1 MKKLLSISVIASAL
15 FLFVACN
22 KSADTTVTVQPD
34 MKTAELQK
42 QVDDMKKELEAVKA
56 KEGTTTT
63 VKTDEVKTVPVE
75 DKAAIEAKK
84 VADEKAAAEAKKVAQ
99 QKADDDVVKKVNA
112 YTGANY
118 ITLNTPKNEDSF
130 HEDPIVFTGVVSPN
144 TKKIVVTASIGQKNC
159 DLAPEMCISYVEDV
173 YQLSDFNLGD
183 SKFTYRAAGKWGNLW
198 NTGGA
203 HTFNFTATFWDG
215 KTSSTSVKI
224 FYSQGGAEMG
234 KPVIY
239 LYPIETT
246 QVSVNVVPTNGISIS
261 EPEIGRGWN
270 VIANAAGQIYNLADN
285 KTYPYLF
292 WEGFAANFRTPSEG
306 FVVAKADVKKLFEE
320 KLAILGLNAREVADF
335 EEYWLPRLSEKPYY
349 FITFVPQ
356 AEFDK
361 YAPLTVNPKPDSVI
375 RVFFDYKGLDKKTTV
390 VEQKLT
396 RVVRSGFAVVEWGGR
411 LYR

>member
-1 MKKLLSISVIASAL
+1 MKKLLSIGMIASAL

-63 VKTDEVKTVPVE
+63 VKNEEVKTVPVE

-99 QKADDDVVKKVNA
+99 QKADDDVVKKVEA

-130 HEDPIVFTGVVSPN
+130 HEEPIVFTGVVSPN
-144 TKKIVVTASIGQKNC
+144 TKKIKVKASTGQKDC
-159 DLAPEMCISYVEDV
+159 DVVDGICISYVEDV
-173 YQLSDFNLGD
+173 YELSDFNLGD

-198 NTGGA
+198 TGA
-203 HTFNFTATFWDG
+203 VNYDFTATFWDG

-224 FYSQGGAEMG
+224 FYSPGGAEMG

-239 LYPIETT
+239 LYPTETT

-261 EPEIGRGWN
+261 EPEIGRGWD

-285 KTYPYLF
+285 QTYPYLF
-292 WEGFAANFRTPSEG
+292 WEGFAANFRTPEEG
-306 FVVAKADVKKLFEE
+306 FVVAKADVKRLFEE
-320 KLAILGLNAREVADF
+320 KLAILGLNAREITDF
-335 EEYWLPRLSEKPYY
+335 EEYWLPKLSEKPYY

-356 AEFDK
+356 AEFDE
-361 YAPLTVNPKPDSVI
+361 YAPLTVSPKPDSVI
-375 RVFFDYKGLDKKTTV
+375 RVFFDYKGLDRKIDV

-396 RVVRSGFAVVEWGGR
+396 RAVRSGFAVVEWGGR